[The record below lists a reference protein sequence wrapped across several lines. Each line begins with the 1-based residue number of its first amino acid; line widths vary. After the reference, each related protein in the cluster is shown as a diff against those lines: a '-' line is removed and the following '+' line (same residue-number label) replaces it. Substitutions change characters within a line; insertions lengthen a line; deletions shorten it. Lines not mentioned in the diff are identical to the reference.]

1 MMAALVQ
8 MFVRFYTQCFAVQF
22 LVSLWDLTAADGGGW
37 RWMENEVRLGT
48 SQRKVCRVS
57 YRDPVRLVN
66 RSAGISS
73 MLALHFLFCC

>member
-37 RWMENEVRLGT
+37 RMRLDLEHL
-48 SQRKVCRVS
+48 REKCAECLIVI
-57 YRDPVRLVN
+57 L
-66 RSAGISS
+66 
-73 MLALHFLFCC
+73 